1 MLQLRQ
7 LLSQHWSLKN
17 LVMKKEVIVLNCGSS
32 SVKFAII
39 DAQNG
44 EAGLSGIAESLGN
57 KNASLSYTLEGHKE
71 KVALSENASHSEA
84 LNAIQT
90 IISRT
95 GVKPIAIGHRVVHGG
110 EKFTQAALVD
120 DSVLKA
126 IEDYASMAP
135 LHNMANLK
143 GIVTAQKAYP
153 DLPHVAVFDTA
164 FFQTLPKKAY
174 IYALPMSLYR
184 EHGIRRYGFHG
195 TSHKFILDSMAEILN
210 RRVEDTSIISA
221 HLGNGCSVSAIEKG
235 RAVDTSLGFI
245 PLEGLVMGTRCGDID
260 PSLPGTLQ
268 KKLGKTADEISDLLN
283 KQSGLL
289 GISELS
295 NDCRTLE
302 EAAQQGHEGALLAIE
317 IFCYRLAKYIAGYM
331 VAVPSLNAIVFT
343 GGIGEN
349 SSLIRQTTLSYFSHF
364 GITLDEQKNDAAR
377 FGQSGQ
383 ITAANST
390 TPVYVVPTNEEWVIA
405 SEAAT
410 FA

>member
-1 MLQLRQ
+1 
-7 LLSQHWSLKN
+7 
-17 LVMKKEVIVLNCGSS
+17 MKKEVIVLNCGSS

-39 DAQNG
+39 DAQTG
-44 EAGLSGIAESLGN
+44 EAGLTGIAESLGN
-57 KNASLSYTLEGHKE
+57 KNASLSYKLNGHKE
-71 KVALSENASHSEA
+71 QVALSENASHSEA
-84 LNAIQT
+84 LNVIQS

-95 GVKPIAIGHRVVHGG
+95 GVTPIAIGHRVVHGG

-143 GIVTAQKAYP
+143 GIVTAQQAYP

-164 FFQTLPKKAY
+164 FFQTLPEKAY
-174 IYALPMSLYR
+174 LYALPKSLYR

-195 TSHKFILDSMAEILN
+195 TSHKFILDSMATMLN
-210 RRVEDTSIISA
+210 QRIEETSIISA
-221 HLGNGCSVSAIEKG
+221 HLGNGCSVSAIENG
-235 RAVDTSLGFI
+235 RAVDTSLGFS

-268 KKLGKTADEISDLLN
+268 KKLGKSADEISDLLN

-302 EAAQQGHEGALLAIE
+302 DAAQQGHEGALLAIE
-317 IFCYRLAKYIAGYM
+317 LFCYRLAKYIAGYM
-331 VAVPSLNAIVFT
+331 VAVPTLNAIVFT

-349 SSLIRQTTLSYFSHF
+349 SSLIRQTTLGYFAHF

-377 FGQSGQ
+377 FGHSGQ
-383 ITAANST
+383 ITATNST
-390 TPVYVVPTNEEWVIA
+390 MPVYVVPTNEEWVIA

>member
-7 LLSQHWSLKN
+7 LLSQHWSFKN

-184 EHGIRRYGFHG
+184 EQGIRRYGFHG

-210 RRVEDTSIISA
+210 QRVEDTSIISA

-364 GITLDEQKNDAAR
+364 GITLDEQKNYAAR

>member
-184 EHGIRRYGFHG
+184 DHGIRRYGFHG
-195 TSHKFILDSMAEILN
+195 TSHKFILDSMAKILN
-210 RRVEDTSIISA
+210 QRVEDTSIISA

-245 PLEGLVMGTRCGDID
+245 PLEG
-260 PSLPGTLQ
+260 
-268 KKLGKTADEISDLLN
+268 
-283 KQSGLL
+283 
-289 GISELS
+289 
-295 NDCRTLE
+295 
-302 EAAQQGHEGALLAIE
+302 
-317 IFCYRLAKYIAGYM
+317 
-331 VAVPSLNAIVFT
+331 
-343 GGIGEN
+343 
-349 SSLIRQTTLSYFSHF
+349 
-364 GITLDEQKNDAAR
+364 
-377 FGQSGQ
+377 
-383 ITAANST
+383 
-390 TPVYVVPTNEEWVIA
+390 
-405 SEAAT
+405 
-410 FA
+410 

>member
-1 MLQLRQ
+1 MLQLKQ
-7 LLSQHWSLKN
+7 LLSQYMSLEN
-17 LVMKKEVIVLNCGSS
+17 LAMKKEVIVLNCGSS

-39 DAQNG
+39 DAQTG
-44 EAGLSGIAESLGN
+44 EAGLTGIAESLGN
-57 KNASLSYTLEGHKE
+57 KNASLSYKLNGHKE
-71 KVALSENASHSEA
+71 QVALSENASHSEA
-84 LNAIQT
+84 LNVIQS

-95 GVKPIAIGHRVVHGG
+95 GVTPIAIGHRVVHGG

-143 GIVTAQKAYP
+143 GIVTAQQAYP

-164 FFQTLPKKAY
+164 FFQTLPEKAY
-174 IYALPMSLYR
+174 LYALPKSLYR

-195 TSHKFILDSMAEILN
+195 TSHKFILDSMATMLN
-210 RRVEDTSIISA
+210 QRIEETSIISA
-221 HLGNGCSVSAIEKG
+221 HLGNGCSVSAIENG
-235 RAVDTSLGFI
+235 RAVDTSLGFS

-268 KKLGKTADEISDLLN
+268 KKLGKSADEISDLLN

-302 EAAQQGHEGALLAIE
+302 DAAQQGHEGALLAIE
-317 IFCYRLAKYIAGYM
+317 LFCYRLAKYIAGYM
-331 VAVPSLNAIVFT
+331 VAVPTLNAIVFT

-349 SSLIRQTTLSYFSHF
+349 SSLIRQTTLGYFAHF

-377 FGQSGQ
+377 FGHSGQ
-383 ITAANST
+383 ITATNST
-390 TPVYVVPTNEEWVIA
+390 MPVYVVPTNEEWVIA

>member
-1 MLQLRQ
+1 
-7 LLSQHWSLKN
+7 
-17 LVMKKEVIVLNCGSS
+17 MKKEVIVLNCGSS

-39 DAQNG
+39 DAETG
-44 EAGLSGIAESLGN
+44 EAGLTGIAEALGN
-57 KNASLSYTLEGHKE
+57 SDASLSYKLNGKKE
-71 KVALSENASHSEA
+71 KQALPEKAGHTEA
-84 LNAIQT
+84 LNAIAE
-90 IISRT
+90 IIAST
-95 GVKPIAIGHRVVHGG
+95 GVQPIAIGHRVVHGG
-110 EKFTQAALVD
+110 EKFKGAALVD
-120 DSVLKA
+120 DSVLEA

-135 LHNMANLK
+135 LHNMTNLK
-143 GIVTAQKAYP
+143 GIVTAQAAYP
-153 DLPHVAVFDTA
+153 DLPHVVVFDTS
-164 FFQTLPKKAY
+164 FFQTLPKKAF

-195 TSHKFILDSMAEILN
+195 TSHKFILDSMAKILN
-210 RRVEDTSIISA
+210 KPVSDTSIISA

-235 RAVDTSLGFI
+235 QAVDTSLGFI

-302 EAAQQGHEGALLAIE
+302 DAALEGHEGALLAIE

-331 VAVPSLNAIVFT
+331 VAVPTLDAIVFT

-349 SSLIRQTTLSYFSHF
+349 SSLIRETTMGYFAHF
-364 GITLDEQKNDAAR
+364 GITLDEQKNTDAR
-377 FGQSGQ
+377 FGRGGKISAENAS
-383 ITAANST
+383 TA
-390 TPVYVVPTNEEWVIA
+390 VYVVPTNEEWVIA
-405 SEAAT
+405 AEAAT

>member
-1 MLQLRQ
+1 
-7 LLSQHWSLKN
+7 
-17 LVMKKEVIVLNCGSS
+17 MKKEVIVLNCGSS

-39 DAQNG
+39 DADTG
-44 EAGLSGIAESLGN
+44 EAGLSGIAEALGN
-57 KNASLSYTLEGHKE
+57 SDASLSYKLNGKKE
-71 KVALSENASHSEA
+71 KRALPEKAGHTEALSAISEVIAS
-84 LNAIQT
+84 
-90 IISRT
+90 T

-110 EKFTQAALVD
+110 EKFKQAALVD

-143 GIVTAQKAYP
+143 GIVTAQEAYP
-153 DLPHVAVFDTA
+153 DLPHVVVFDTS
-164 FFQTLPKKAY
+164 FFQTLPKKAF

-195 TSHKFILDSMAEILN
+195 TSHKFILDSMAKILEKP
-210 RRVEDTSIISA
+210 VSDTSIISA

-235 RAVDTSLGFI
+235 VAVDTSLGFI
-245 PLEGLVMGTRCGDID
+245 PLEGLVMGTRCGDLD

-302 EAAQQGHEGALLAIE
+302 DAALEGHEGALLAIE

-331 VAVPSLNAIVFT
+331 VA
-343 GGIGEN
+343 
-349 SSLIRQTTLSYFSHF
+349 
-364 GITLDEQKNDAAR
+364 
-377 FGQSGQ
+377 
-383 ITAANST
+383 
-390 TPVYVVPTNEEWVIA
+390 
-405 SEAAT
+405 
-410 FA
+410 

>member
-1 MLQLRQ
+1 MLQSADTQRNYI
-7 LLSQHWSLKN
+7 SLEKSK
-17 LVMKKEVIVLNCGSS
+17 MKKEVIVLNCGSS

-39 DAQNG
+39 NAETG
-44 EAGLSGIAESLGN
+44 EAGLSGIAEALGN
-57 KNASLSYTLEGHKE
+57 EDACLSYKYDGKKE
-71 KVALSENASHSEA
+71 KIALSANADHTEA
-84 LNAIQT
+84 LNVIQN
-90 IISRT
+90 IISGT
-95 GVKPIAIGHRVVHGG
+95 GVTPIAIGHRVVHGG
-110 EKFTQAALVD
+110 ERFKHAALVD
-120 DSVLKA
+120 DSVLNA

-143 GIVTAQKAYP
+143 GIVTAQAAYP
-153 DLPHVAVFDTA
+153 DLPHVVVFDTS

-195 TSHKFILDSMAEILN
+195 TSHKFILDSMAKILN
-210 RRVEDTSIISA
+210 KPVADTSIISA

-235 RAVDTSLGFI
+235 EAVDTSLGFI
-245 PLEGLVMGTRCGDID
+245 PLEGLVMGTRCGDLD
-260 PSLPGTLQ
+260 PGLPGTLQ

-302 EAAQQGHEGALLAIE
+302 EAASEGHEGALLSIE

-331 VAVPSLNAIVFT
+331 VAVPTLDAIVFT

-349 SSLIRQTTLSYFSHF
+349 SSLIRETTMGYFAHF
-364 GITLDEQKNDAAR
+364 GVVLDEQKNLDAR
-377 FGQSGQ
+377 FGNGGE
-383 ITAANST
+383 ITSPNST
-390 TPVYVVPTNEEWVIA
+390 KSVYVVPTNEEWVIA
-405 SEAAT
+405 AEAAT

>member
-1 MLQLRQ
+1 MEEIKRPP
-7 LLSQHWSLKN
+7 
-17 LVMKKEVIVLNCGSS
+17 MK
-32 SVKFAII
+32 
-39 DAQNG
+39 
-44 EAGLSGIAESLGN
+44 
-57 KNASLSYTLEGHKE
+57 
-71 KVALSENASHSEA
+71 
-84 LNAIQT
+84 
-90 IISRT
+90 

-110 EKFTQAALVD
+110 EKFKQAALVD

-143 GIVTAQKAYP
+143 GIVTAQEAYP
-153 DLPHVAVFDTA
+153 DLPHVVVFDTS
-164 FFQTLPKKAY
+164 FFQTLPQKAF

-195 TSHKFILDSMAEILN
+195 TSHKFILDSMAKILEKP
-210 RRVEDTSIISA
+210 VSDTSIISA

-235 RAVDTSLGFI
+235 VAVDTSLGFI
-245 PLEGLVMGTRCGDID
+245 PLEGLVMGTRCGDLD

-302 EAAQQGHEGALLAIE
+302 DAALEGHEGALLAIE

-331 VAVPSLNAIVFT
+331 VAVPTLDAIVFT

-349 SSLIRQTTLSYFSHF
+349 SSLIRETTMGYFAHF
-364 GITLDEQKNDAAR
+364 GISLDEQRNTDAR
-377 FGQSGQ
+377 FGQGGK
-383 ITAANST
+383 ITADTAST
-390 TPVYVVPTNEEWVIA
+390 AVYVVPTNEEWVIA
-405 SEAAT
+405 AEAAT